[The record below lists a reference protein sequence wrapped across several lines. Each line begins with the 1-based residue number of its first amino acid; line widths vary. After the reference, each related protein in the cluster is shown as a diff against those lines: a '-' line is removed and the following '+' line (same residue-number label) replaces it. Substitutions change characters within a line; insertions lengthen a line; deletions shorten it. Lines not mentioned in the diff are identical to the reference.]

1 MKNFKL
7 KVSIIFF
14 SYLILIALIILSYIS
29 IVPNEELIILENQ
42 RSIIKK
48 VENNFQNNEEGIY
61 QILEKDKPRNIDE
74 LIEEKLEETD
84 QSLSLNEKKEYRLQL
99 ASFRNYKKSEKIS
112 KQIIQNDFFK
122 KNKINLKIKKINLD
136 KNNTY
141 FRVVSENVFSYRE
154 ANNNCKILKK
164 KKINCIVLKDNLSE

>member
-61 QILEKDKPRNIDE
+61 QILEKDKPKNIDE
-74 LIEEKLEETD
+74 LIEEKLEEKD
-84 QSLSLNEKKEYRLQL
+84 QSLSRNEKKEYRLQL

-122 KNKINLKIKKINLD
+122 KNKINLKIKEFNLE

-141 FRVVSENVFSYRE
+141 FRVVSENIFSYRE
-154 ANNNCKILKK
+154 ANSNCKILKK
-164 KKINCIVLKDNLSE
+164 NKINCIVLKDN

>member
-1 MKNFKL
+1 MKNFKF

-14 SYLILIALIILSYIS
+14 SYFILIALIILSYIS

-61 QILEKDKPRNIDE
+61 QILEKDKPKNIDE
-74 LIEEKLEETD
+74 LIEEKLEEKD

-99 ASFRNYKKSEKIS
+99 ASFRKYKKSEKIS

-122 KNKINLKIKKINLD
+122 KNKINLKIKEFNLE

-154 ANNNCKILKK
+154 ANSNCKILKK
-164 KKINCIVLKDNLSE
+164 NKINCIVLKDN

>member
-14 SYLILIALIILSYIS
+14 SYLVLIALIILSYIS
-29 IVPNEELIILENQ
+29 IGPNEELIILENQ

-61 QILEKDKPRNIDE
+61 QILEKDKPKNIDE
-74 LIEEKLEETD
+74 LIEEKLKEKD
-84 QSLSLNEKKEYRLQL
+84 QNLSLNEKKEYRLQL

-122 KNKINLKIKKINLD
+122 KNKINLKIKEFNLE

-154 ANNNCKILKK
+154 ANSNCKILKK
-164 KKINCIVLKDNLSE
+164 NKINCIVLKDN

>member
-61 QILEKDKPRNIDE
+61 QILEKDKPKNIDE
-74 LIEEKLEETD
+74 LIEEKLEEKD

-122 KNKINLKIKKINLD
+122 KKI
-136 KNNTY
+136 
-141 FRVVSENVFSYRE
+141 R
-154 ANNNCKILKK
+154 
-164 KKINCIVLKDNLSE
+164 

>member
-48 VENNFQNNEEGIY
+48 VENNFQYNEEGIY
-61 QILEKDKPRNIDE
+61 QILEKDKPKNIDE
-74 LIEEKLEETD
+74 LIEEKLEEKD
-84 QSLSLNEKKEYRLQL
+84 QNLSLNEKKEYRLQL

-122 KNKINLKIKKINLD
+122 KNKINLKIKEFNLE

-154 ANNNCKILKK
+154 ANSNCKILKK
-164 KKINCIVLKDNLSE
+164 NKINCIVLKDN

>member
-42 RSIIKK
+42 GSIIKK

-61 QILEKDKPRNIDE
+61 QILEKDKPKNIDE
-74 LIEEKLEETD
+74 LIEEELEEKD
-84 QSLSLNEKKEYRLQL
+84 QSLSRNEKKEYRLQL

-122 KNKINLKIKKINLD
+122 KNKINLKIKEFNLE

-141 FRVVSENVFSYRE
+141 FRVVSENVFSFKE
-154 ANNNCKILKK
+154 ANSNCKILKK
-164 KKINCIVLKDNLSE
+164 NKINCIVLKDN

>member
-61 QILEKDKPRNIDE
+61 QILEKDKPKNIDE
-74 LIEEKLEETD
+74 LIEEKLEEKD

-122 KNKINLKIKKINLD
+122 KNKINLKIKEFNLE

-141 FRVVSENVFSYRE
+141 FRVVSENVFSFKE
-154 ANNNCKILKK
+154 ANSNCKILKK
-164 KKINCIVLKDNLSE
+164 NKINCIVLKDN

>member
-14 SYLILIALIILSYIS
+14 SYFILITLIILSYIS

-48 VENNFQNNEEGIY
+48 VENNFQYNEEGIY
-61 QILEKDKPRNIDE
+61 QILEKDKPKNIDK
-74 LIEEKLEETD
+74 LIEEKLEEKD

-122 KNKINLKIKKINLD
+122 KNKINLKIKEFNLE

-154 ANNNCKILKK
+154 ANSNCKILKK
-164 KKINCIVLKDNLSE
+164 NKINCIVLKDN

>member
-61 QILEKDKPRNIDE
+61 RILEKDKPKNIDE
-74 LIEEKLEETD
+74 LIEEELEEKD
-84 QSLSLNEKKEYRLQL
+84 QSLSRNEKKEYRLQL

-122 KNKINLKIKKINLD
+122 KNKINLKIKEFNLE

-141 FRVVSENVFSYRE
+141 FRVVSENVFSYKE
-154 ANNNCKILKK
+154 ANSNCKILKK
-164 KKINCIVLKDNLSE
+164 NKINCIVLKDN

>member
-61 QILEKDKPRNIDE
+61 QILEKDKPKNIDE
-74 LIEEKLEETD
+74 LIEEKLEEKD

-122 KNKINLKIKKINLD
+122 KNKINLKIKKINLE

-154 ANNNCKILKK
+154 ANSNCKILKK
-164 KKINCIVLKDNLSE
+164 NKINCIVLKDN

>member
-1 MKNFKL
+1 M
-7 KVSIIFF
+7 
-14 SYLILIALIILSYIS
+14 SYIS

-61 QILEKDKPRNIDE
+61 QILEKDKPKNIDE
-74 LIEEKLEETD
+74 LIEEKLEEKD

-122 KNKINLKIKKINLD
+122 KNKINLKIKEFNLEE
-136 KNNTY
+136 NNTY
-141 FRVVSENVFSYRE
+141 FRVVSENIFSYRE
-154 ANNNCKILKK
+154 ANSNCKILKK
-164 KKINCIVLKDNLSE
+164 NKINCIVLKDN

>member
-61 QILEKDKPRNIDE
+61 QILEKDKPKNIDE
-74 LIEEKLEETD
+74 LIEEKLEEKD

-122 KNKINLKIKKINLD
+122 KNKINLKIKEFNLEE
-136 KNNTY
+136 NNTY
-141 FRVVSENVFSYRE
+141 FRVVSENIFSYRE
-154 ANNNCKILKK
+154 ANSNCKILKK
-164 KKINCIVLKDNLSE
+164 NKINCIVLKDN

>member
-14 SYLILIALIILSYIS
+14 SYLILVALIILSYIS

-42 RSIIKK
+42 GSIIKK

-61 QILEKDKPRNIDE
+61 QILEKDKPKNIDE
-74 LIEEKLEETD
+74 LIEEKLEEKD
-84 QSLSLNEKKEYRLQL
+84 QSLSRNEKKEYRLQL

-122 KNKINLKIKKINLD
+122 KNKINLKIKEFNLE

-154 ANNNCKILKK
+154 ANSNCKILKK
-164 KKINCIVLKDNLSE
+164 NKINCIVLKDN

>member
-61 QILEKDKPRNIDE
+61 QILEKDKPKNIDE
-74 LIEEKLEETD
+74 LIEEKLEEKD

-122 KNKINLKIKKINLD
+122 KNKINLKIKEFNLE

-141 FRVVSENVFSYRE
+141 FRVVSENVFSFRE
-154 ANNNCKILKK
+154 ANSNCKILKK
-164 KKINCIVLKDNLSE
+164 NKINCIVLKDN

>member
-1 MKNFKL
+1 MKNFKF

-61 QILEKDKPRNIDE
+61 QILEKDKPKNIDE
-74 LIEEKLEETD
+74 LIEEKLEEKD

-122 KNKINLKIKKINLD
+122 KNKINLKIKEFNLE

-141 FRVVSENVFSYRE
+141 FRVVSENVFSFKE
-154 ANNNCKILKK
+154 ANSNCKILKK
-164 KKINCIVLKDNLSE
+164 NKINCIVLKDN

>member
-1 MKNFKL
+1 MKNVKL
-7 KVSIIFF
+7 KISIIFL

-29 IVPNEELIILENQ
+29 IVPNEKLIILENQ
-42 RSIIKK
+42 KSIIKK

-61 QILEKDKPRNIDE
+61 QILEKDKPKNIDE
-74 LIEEKLEETD
+74 LIEEKLEEKD

-112 KQIIQNDFFK
+112 KQIKQNDFFK
-122 KNKINLKIKKINLD
+122 KNNINLKIKKINLE

-141 FRVVSENVFSYRE
+141 FRVVSENVFSFRE
-154 ANNNCKILKK
+154 ANSNCKILKK
-164 KKINCIVLKDNLSE
+164 NKINCIVLKDN

>member
-7 KVSIIFF
+7 KVSITLF

-61 QILEKDKPRNIDE
+61 QILEKDKPKNIDE
-74 LIEEKLEETD
+74 LIEEKLEEKD
-84 QSLSLNEKKEYRLQL
+84 QSLSHNEKKEYRLQL

-122 KNKINLKIKKINLD
+122 KNKINLKIKEFNLE
-136 KNNTY
+136 KNKTY

-154 ANNNCKILKK
+154 ANSNCKILKK
-164 KKINCIVLKDNLSE
+164 NKINCIVLKDN

>member
-29 IVPNEELIILENQ
+29 IVPNKELIILENQ

-61 QILEKDKPRNIDE
+61 QILEKDKPKNIDE
-74 LIEEKLEETD
+74 LIEEKLEEKD
-84 QSLSLNEKKEYRLQL
+84 QNLSLNEKKEYRLQL

-122 KNKINLKIKKINLD
+122 KNKINLKIKEFNLE

-154 ANNNCKILKK
+154 ANSNCKILKK
-164 KKINCIVLKDNLSE
+164 NKINCIVLKDN

>member
-61 QILEKDKPRNIDE
+61 QILEKDKPKNIDE
-74 LIEEKLEETD
+74 LIEEKLEEKD

-154 ANNNCKILKK
+154 ANSNCKILKK
-164 KKINCIVLKDNLSE
+164 NKINCIVLKDN

>member
-1 MKNFKL
+1 MKNVKL
-7 KVSIIFF
+7 KISIIFL

-29 IVPNEELIILENQ
+29 IVPNEKLIILENQ
-42 RSIIKK
+42 KSIIKK

-61 QILEKDKPRNIDE
+61 QILEKDKPKNIDE
-74 LIEEKLEETD
+74 LIEEKLEEKD

-112 KQIIQNDFFK
+112 KQIKQNDFFK
-122 KNKINLKIKKINLD
+122 KNKINLKIKKINLE

-141 FRVVSENVFSYRE
+141 FRVVSENVFSFRE
-154 ANNNCKILKK
+154 ANSNCKILKK
-164 KKINCIVLKDNLSE
+164 NKINCIVLKDN

>member
-1 MKNFKL
+1 MKNVKL
-7 KVSIIFF
+7 KISIIFF

-29 IVPNEELIILENQ
+29 IVPNEKLIILENQ
-42 RSIIKK
+42 KSIIKK

-61 QILEKDKPRNIDE
+61 QILEKDKPKNIDE
-74 LIEEKLEETD
+74 LIEEKLEEKD

-112 KQIIQNDFFK
+112 KQIKQNYFFK
-122 KNKINLKIKKINLD
+122 KNNINLKIKKINLE

-141 FRVVSENVFSYRE
+141 FRVVSENVFSFRE
-154 ANNNCKILKK
+154 ANSNCKILKK
-164 KKINCIVLKDNLSE
+164 NKINCIVLKDN

>member
-1 MKNFKL
+1 MKSFKL

-61 QILEKDKPRNIDE
+61 QILEKDKPKNIDE
-74 LIEEKLEETD
+74 LIEEKLEEKD

-122 KNKINLKIKKINLD
+122 KNKINLKIKEFNLE

-141 FRVVSENVFSYRE
+141 FRVVSENIFSYRE
-154 ANNNCKILKK
+154 ANSNCKILKK
-164 KKINCIVLKDNLSE
+164 NKINCIVLKDN

>member
-1 MKNFKL
+1 MMNFKL

-61 QILEKDKPRNIDE
+61 QILEKDKPKNIDE
-74 LIEEKLEETD
+74 LIEEKLEEKD

-122 KNKINLKIKKINLD
+122 KNKINLKIKEFNLE

-154 ANNNCKILKK
+154 ANSNCKILKK
-164 KKINCIVLKDNLSE
+164 NKINCIVLKDN

>member
-61 QILEKDKPRNIDE
+61 QILEKDKPKNIDE

-122 KNKINLKIKKINLD
+122 KNKINLKIKEFNLE

-141 FRVVSENVFSYRE
+141 FRVVSENIFSYRE
-154 ANNNCKILKK
+154 ANSNCKILKK
-164 KKINCIVLKDNLSE
+164 NKINCIVLKDN

>member
-61 QILEKDKPRNIDE
+61 QILEKDKPKNIDE
-74 LIEEKLEETD
+74 LIEEKLEEKD

-112 KQIIQNDFFK
+112 KQIIQNDF
-122 KNKINLKIKKINLD
+122 LKKI
-136 KNNTY
+136 
-141 FRVVSENVFSYRE
+141 R
-154 ANNNCKILKK
+154 
-164 KKINCIVLKDNLSE
+164 

>member
-1 MKNFKL
+1 MKNVKL
-7 KVSIIFF
+7 KISIIFF

-29 IVPNEELIILENQ
+29 IVPNEKLIILENQ
-42 RSIIKK
+42 KSIIKK

-61 QILEKDKPRNIDE
+61 QILEKDKPKNIDE
-74 LIEEKLEETD
+74 LIEEKLEEKD

-112 KQIIQNDFFK
+112 KQIKQNDFFK
-122 KNKINLKIKKINLD
+122 KNKINLKIKKINLE

-141 FRVVSENVFSYRE
+141 FRVVSENVFSFRE
-154 ANNNCKILKK
+154 ANSNCKILKK
-164 KKINCIVLKDNLSE
+164 NKINCIVLKDN

>member
-42 RSIIKK
+42 GSIIKK

-61 QILEKDKPRNIDE
+61 QILEKDKPKNIDE
-74 LIEEKLEETD
+74 LIEEKLEEKD

-122 KNKINLKIKKINLD
+122 KNKINLKIKEFNSE

-141 FRVVSENVFSYRE
+141 FRVVSENVFSFKE
-154 ANNNCKILKK
+154 ANSNCKILKK
-164 KKINCIVLKDNLSE
+164 NKINCIVLKDN

>member
-61 QILEKDKPRNIDE
+61 QILEKDKPKNIDE
-74 LIEEKLEETD
+74 LIEEKLEEKD
-84 QSLSLNEKKEYRLQL
+84 QNLSLNEKKEYRLQL

-122 KNKINLKIKKINLD
+122 KNKINLKIKEFNLE

-154 ANNNCKILKK
+154 ANSNCKILKK
-164 KKINCIVLKDNLSE
+164 NKINCIVLKDN

>member
-14 SYLILIALIILSYIS
+14 SYLILIALIILSYKS

-122 KNKINLKIKKINLD
+122 KNKINLKIKEFNLE

-141 FRVVSENVFSYRE
+141 FRVVSENVFSYKE
-154 ANNNCKILKK
+154 ANSNCKILKK
-164 KKINCIVLKDNLSE
+164 NKINCIVLKDN

>member
-61 QILEKDKPRNIDE
+61 QILEKDKPKNIDE
-74 LIEEKLEETD
+74 LIEEKLEEKD

-122 KNKINLKIKKINLD
+122 KI
-136 KNNTY
+136 
-141 FRVVSENVFSYRE
+141 R
-154 ANNNCKILKK
+154 
-164 KKINCIVLKDNLSE
+164 

>member
-61 QILEKDKPRNIDE
+61 QILEKGKPKNIDE
-74 LIEEKLEETD
+74 LIEEKLEEKD

-99 ASFRNYKKSEKIS
+99 ASFRDYKKSEKVS
-112 KQIIQNDFFK
+112 KQIIQNNFFK
-122 KNKINLKIKKINLD
+122 KNKINLKIKKINLE

-141 FRVVSENVFSYRE
+141 FRVVSENVFSFRE
-154 ANNNCKILKK
+154 ANSNCKILKK
-164 KKINCIVLKDNLSE
+164 NKINCIVLKDK

>member
-1 MKNFKL
+1 MKNVKL
-7 KVSIIFF
+7 KISIIFF

-29 IVPNEELIILENQ
+29 IVPNEKLIILENQ
-42 RSIIKK
+42 MSIIKK

-61 QILEKDKPRNIDE
+61 QILEKDKPKNIDE
-74 LIEEKLEETD
+74 LIEEKLEEKD

-112 KQIIQNDFFK
+112 KQIKQNDFFK
-122 KNKINLKIKKINLD
+122 KNNINLKIKKINLE

-141 FRVVSENVFSYRE
+141 FRVVSENVFSFRE
-154 ANNNCKILKK
+154 ANSNCKILKK
-164 KKINCIVLKDNLSE
+164 NKINCIVLKDN